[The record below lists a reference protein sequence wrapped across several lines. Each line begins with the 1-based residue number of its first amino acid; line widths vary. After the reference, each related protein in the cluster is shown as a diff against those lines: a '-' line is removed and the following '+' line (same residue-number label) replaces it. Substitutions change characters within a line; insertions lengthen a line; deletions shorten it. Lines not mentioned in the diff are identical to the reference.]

1 MNNEDMIKELR
12 KIELDETYSPYV
24 LIRELKEKIKAEF
37 KQDED
42 NTL

>member
-1 MNNEDMIKELR
+1 MTNEDFIAELR

-24 LIRELKEKIKAEF
+24 LIRELKEKIKAEVNEG
-37 KQDED
+37 ED